1 MNKYMPSVRK
11 RRRTL
16 LIVEGEKEKISFL
29 KRYFMKSILRV
40 LRVAG
45 KYNMFVGR
53 CIKGVRN
60 GQKPRKS
67 RPAQGM

>member
-1 MNKYMPSVRK
+1 MK
-11 RRRTL
+11 
-16 LIVEGEKEKISFL
+16 KISFL

-60 GQKPRKS
+60 GQKPRKG